1 MRRIRPPK
9 KPSKSIPCGASGASD
24 DPCDIS
30 CSSSQT
36 ISSSEPPSSARADDD
51 APAPPPGCSQ
61 PRPALDLA
69 ITDRTTPRVS
79 RVSSLSSF
87 ALAMRLRLAPRA
99 ATRLHM
105 AALACSL
112 RDCSG
117 GMSTSFGLLL
127 LEDPGG
133 DGRTSR
139 FQPSKY
145 KASSRA
151 LTPHLKSSFFGGG
164 ITIWAL
170 NRGLCAGAAGAVV
183 LKPTRLLGQRERVGG
198 EPEGELV

>member
-1 MRRIRPPK
+1 MTRLRLLL
-9 KPSKSIPCGASGASD
+9 GARS
-24 DPCDIS
+24 
-30 CSSSQT
+30 
-36 ISSSEPPSSARADDD
+36 PPS
-51 APAPPPGCSQ
+51 
-61 PRPALDLA
+61 LDLA

-127 LEDPGG
+127 AMGAQAA
-133 DGRTSR
+133 
-139 FQPSKY
+139 FNHPS
-145 KASSRA
+145 
-151 LTPHLKSSFFGGG
+151 T
-164 ITIWAL
+164 
-170 NRGLCAGAAGAVV
+170 
-183 LKPTRLLGQRERVGG
+183 KPPPAPLRHT
-198 EPEGELV
+198 

>member
-1 MRRIRPPK
+1 MDVNFIPSKTPLIRAKVQILPLQCAVYAHQKSLARASLVAPPELRTTLATSLARARKPSRPLSLHRPPE
-9 KPSKSIPCGASGASD
+9 PMMTRPRLLLGARS
-24 DPCDIS
+24 
-30 CSSSQT
+30 
-36 ISSSEPPSSARADDD
+36 
-51 APAPPPGCSQ
+51 
-61 PRPALDLA
+61 PALDLA

-127 LEDPGG
+127 AMGAQAA
-133 DGRTSR
+133 
-139 FQPSKY
+139 FNH
-145 KASSRA
+145 SS
-151 LTPHLKSSFFGGG
+151 T
-164 ITIWAL
+164 
-170 NRGLCAGAAGAVV
+170 
-183 LKPTRLLGQRERVGG
+183 KPPPAPLRHT
-198 EPEGELV
+198 